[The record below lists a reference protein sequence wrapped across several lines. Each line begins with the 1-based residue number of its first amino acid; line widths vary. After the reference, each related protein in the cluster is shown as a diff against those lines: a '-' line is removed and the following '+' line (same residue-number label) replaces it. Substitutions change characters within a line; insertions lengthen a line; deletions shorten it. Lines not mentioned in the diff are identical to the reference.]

1 MNPTTSL
8 ATTAA
13 PQSLAAMSMFQSV
26 ELFELVQR
34 QADYIAGSDMIPKEY
49 RGKPQNC
56 AIAIEIASRL
66 GASYFMIM
74 QSMDVIHGRP
84 SWRAQFLIGMVNSC
98 GRFGPLQFDIQVTG
112 PEKTIAIEYVEKE
125 GFGPAAKSVTKK
137 LNYTYVPTTCF
148 AYATSKVT
156 GEVVKGPSVSYD
168 MAIQEGWVA
177 KAGSKWLTAMRE
189 LMLTYR
195 AGSFFARV
203 HASDITLGMHTSD
216 EARDM
221 GPYIDV
227 DATVTNAPSNAA
239 PRNPYPAQQAEESPQ
254 PVRQTRAPRG
264 SAAKQEQQPAAAP
277 AQAPAAAQ
285 ATAKQAPDARGTL
298 AYYESVDVKTGVKD
312 GKEWKKY
319 TLNYSIPG
327 GPCKQAAT
335 FSESILAPLENADEG
350 IKLRIETTPAKDPRY
365 ADTLTYLEVVPEE
378 GSAPAAASSEQDDI
392 PY

>member
-98 GRFGPLQFDIQVTG
+98 GRFGPLQFDVQVTG
-112 PEKTIAIEYVEKE
+112 PEKTVAIEYVEKE
-125 GFGPAAKSVTKK
+125 GFGPAAKSTTKK
-137 LNYTYVPTTCF
+137 LNYTYVPTTCY

-203 HASDITLGMHTSD
+203 HASDITLGMNTSE

-221 GPYIDV
+221 GPYIEV
-227 DATVTNAPSNAA
+227 EATVTNAPSNAA
-239 PRNPYPAQQAEESPQ
+239 PRNPYSQNADETPQ
-254 PVRQTRAPRG
+254 PTRQTRAPRG
-264 SAAKQEQQPAAAP
+264 AAKQQDAPAAAAP
-277 AQAPAAAQ
+277 AQAPAAAAAPARQ
-285 ATAKQAPDARGTL
+285 AAAARGTL

-319 TLNYSIPG
+319 TLNYSIPD

-335 FSESILAPLENADEG
+335 FSDSILAPLENAEEG

-365 ADTLTYLEVVPEE
+365 ADTLTWLEVVPEE
-378 GSAPAAASSEQDDI
+378 GADQPAASSEQDDI